1 MHIRFWLD
9 SLIIDLELRKSLG
22 KWNGYPLQYSCL
34 ENSMDRGAWTSVDCG
49 YSPQGRNELERT
61 E

>member
-1 MHIRFWLD
+1 MHIRFWLN

-34 ENSMDRGAWTSVDCG
+34 ENFMDRGDWQATVHVDA
-49 YSPQGRNELERT
+49 EFHD
-61 E
+61 